1 MLFEQFVAVFGSGVK
16 VNPDNTFSGTYNG
29 FGVKG
34 KRVATLPIADIDF
47 YAKFSSDKSAEVASF
62 NSYVKSKYQN
72 APMKLSDDKLSVL
85 VDFNDKNEVTAK
97 GLIDDVTNFL
107 MQNGA
112 VPVAIP
118 QSVPVTAQNVGNSF
132 SSQPINSSGNTV
144 GNTNTFNNNSGYA
157 GNTNTFN
164 SNSVNAGNT
173 NTFNSNRANTNT
185 SFGAT
190 TAYNTT
196 SQQPQNSQIP
206 QSTTSSTV
214 SNGQHED
221 YVKGIIGSVVGTA
234 LGMVVWIILAQLGV
248 ISVFGA
254 ICIAGGALFGYML
267 AAKDI
272 SKVTLI
278 VSIILLLIAVP
289 AANYLSLTITVM
301 NEFDF
306 SFGLAWD
313 SMSALMSMSE
323 VKSAYIKDLVIG
335 YIMSFLAVFW
345 LVRKFGSDIIN
356 IGSLKK

>member
-1 MLFEQFVAVFGSGVK
+1 MLFEQFVAIFGSGVR

-29 FGVKG
+29 FSVKG
-34 KRVATLPIADIDF
+34 KRVATLPIADVEF
-47 YAKFSSDKSAEVASF
+47 YAKLSSDKNAEVVSF
-62 NSYVKSKYQN
+62 NNLIKSKYQN
-72 APMKLSDDKLSVL
+72 APMKLSEDKLSVL

-112 VPVAIP
+112 VPVAMP
-118 QSVPVTAQNVGNSF
+118 QSVPVTAQSSGNSF
-132 SSQPINSSGNTV
+132 SSQSNNFSGNNV
-144 GNTNTFNNNSGYA
+144 GNTDTFKGNYVDA

-164 SNSVNAGNT
+164 SNS
-173 NTFNSNRANTNT
+173 SNANTA
-185 SFGAT
+185 FGAT
-190 TAYNTT
+190 NAFNTT
-196 SQQPQNSQIP
+196 TQQPQNSPFP
-206 QSTTSSTV
+206 QSTTSSSV

-221 YVKGIIGSVVGTA
+221 YVKGILGAVAGTA

-301 NEFDF
+301 NEFDL

-335 YIMSFLAVFW
+335 YIMSFLAIFW
-345 LVRKFGSDIIN
+345 LIRKFGSDIIN
-356 IGSLKK
+356 IGSFRR